1 MPPTAFTR
9 CFTSEVPW
17 LVFCKPTQELG
28 HLSQGSRTLWGRWL
42 PPVSRAGITSIA
54 VPNWLVYLRLEPLLP
69 GLQVATLQP
78 AVLDG
83 AKQGVWPDGCWGP
96 ELLRMGFGWEA
107 VIVSPPQG
115 ETSLLSSHM
124 WPLGPVA
131 PGIFAGGIKMRDQL
145 LVTGTGDA
153 AGP

>member
-1 MPPTAFTR
+1 MAT
-9 CFTSEVPW
+9 TSIQGRYHQCCCPK
-17 LVFCKPTQELG
+17 LAG
-28 HLSQGSRTLWGRWL
+28 LSQ
-42 PPVSRAGITSIA
+42 AGA
-54 VPNWLVYLRLEPLLP
+54 PHCCLLP

-78 AVLDG
+78 AVPDG
-83 AKQGVWPDGCWGP
+83 AKLWPAGCWGP

-115 ETSLLSSHM
+115 ETALLSSHM